1 MPKLSFKQ
9 KLIALI
15 IITLVGIICISTVAF
30 NTLYALNNAASRVSQ
45 LTSVS
50 DTLSSIQLDMITAEN
65 NLAQLT
71 DKNSSAFTA
80 SVTKLI
86 SKYQPLLKQYVAN
99 TDSGPLKE
107 ALRDTENAFL
117 QYHASILSQ
126 IVSLKNLGFSN
137 DSGVLLSLQK
147 SAVQLDSQL
156 SSFSTF
162 YKLFVIARQLEK
174 EYLISSNNAAAD
186 KLIAQ
191 MDLVVKSLKDA
202 EFYDAF
208 GKDVEAYQ
216 ASLKQVIVAA
226 SAKNKTQQQMLNTRT
241 AFSNDSQ
248 QTQKLVKTDLLISA
262 QAKAENATSK
272 AEWTL
277 GGVSIAVGIIVTFVL
292 IMISL
297 KTTATLKRIIRHLRA
312 IAQGELNQTIAVDT
326 NHPDE
331 FDQVSSAVNTTANDL
346 RTLIGQVI
354 SSQKMLNQ
362 QAAELSSSVQT
373 IAENNNIV
381 SDQSNTLAS
390 ATEQISVTANHV
402 ADSIK
407 SLNSETDSAHSAAI
421 NGGNTIQLAMQA
433 LTSTSDIVEQ
443 SSQQLAQLQ
452 KDSQKIDS
460 VLEIINGLADQTN
473 LLALNAAIEAARAGD
488 AGRGFSVVADEVRSL
503 AERTVS
509 ATGEITQTVRAIQ
522 KQTDCVI
529 TTMEQSQSS
538 IDNVKK
544 QSDDAQSAVKQIEEQ
559 TRQASLTSNDI
570 YDSIAEVARTT
581 SDMATSMDS
590 IAHVIEDNK
599 DASQAIVVSSDSL
612 LSSASKMGQMTSK
625 FTL

>member
-1 MPKLSFKQ
+1 
-9 KLIALI
+9 
-15 IITLVGIICISTVAF
+15 
-30 NTLYALNNAASRVSQ
+30 
-45 LTSVS
+45 
-50 DTLSSIQLDMITAEN
+50 
-65 NLAQLT
+65 
-71 DKNSSAFTA
+71 
-80 SVTKLI
+80 
-86 SKYQPLLKQYVAN
+86 
-99 TDSGPLKE
+99 
-107 ALRDTENAFL
+107 
-117 QYHASILSQ
+117 
-126 IVSLKNLGFSN
+126 
-137 DSGVLLSLQK
+137 
-147 SAVQLDSQL
+147 
-156 SSFSTF
+156 
-162 YKLFVIARQLEK
+162 
-174 EYLISSNNAAAD
+174 
-186 KLIAQ
+186 
-191 MDLVVKSLKDA
+191 
-202 EFYDAF
+202 
-208 GKDVEAYQ
+208 
-216 ASLKQVIVAA
+216 
-226 SAKNKTQQQMLNTRT
+226 
-241 AFSNDSQ
+241 
-248 QTQKLVKTDLLISA
+248 
-262 QAKAENATSK
+262 
-272 AEWTL
+272 
-277 GGVSIAVGIIVTFVL
+277 
-292 IMISL
+292 
-297 KTTATLKRIIRHLRA
+297 
-312 IAQGELNQTIAVDT
+312 
-326 NHPDE
+326 
-331 FDQVSSAVNTTANDL
+331 
-346 RTLIGQVI
+346 
-354 SSQKMLNQ
+354 MLNQ
-362 QAAELSSSVQT
+362 QAAELSTSVQT

-407 SLNSETDSAHSAAI
+407 SLNNETDSAHSAAI

-509 ATGEITQTVRAIQ
+509 ATGEITKTVRAIQ

-544 QSDDAQSAVKQIEEQ
+544 QSDDAQNAVKQIEKQ

-581 SDMATSMDS
+581 SEMATSMDS

-612 LSSASKMGQMTSK
+612 LSSAAKMGQMTSK